1 MKKLYLIS
9 AILGVAFASPAI
21 AGTCDE
27 SGASGNTAAAL
38 SVNAPNSPHQNHVS
52 QEAAIHAGLNAE
64 MSKAAGAIAYA
75 SNIQHKHGE
84 EAAGWP
90 CDQSK
95 AQTMIAMRAAA
106 AAAAAI
112 AESSKASL
120 SSAEHEC
127 ECEDC
132 EKGLCTEAEL
142 RKPSDTPCED
152 CVDAVRIV

>member
-9 AILGVAFASPAI
+9 AILGVAFASPAM

-27 SGASGNTAAAL
+27 SAASGNTAAAL
-38 SVNAPNSPHQNHVS
+38 SVNAPNSLHQHHVS
-52 QEAAIHAGLNAE
+52 QEAAIHGRLNAD

-95 AQTMIAMRAAA
+95 AHTMIAMR

-120 SSAEHEC
+120 SSAEYEC

-142 RKPSDTPCED
+142 RKASDTPCED
-152 CVDAVRIV
+152 CVDAARIV